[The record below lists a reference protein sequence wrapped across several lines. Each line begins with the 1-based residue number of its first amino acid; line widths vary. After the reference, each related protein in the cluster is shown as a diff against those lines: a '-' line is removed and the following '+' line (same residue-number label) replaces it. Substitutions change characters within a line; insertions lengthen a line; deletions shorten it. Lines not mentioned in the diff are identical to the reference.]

1 MNKKEYNIKTLLYIQ
16 IILSGMLFAY
26 LYHIEVPITG
36 IFIVGILFTA
46 FTFITHLRAVSIG
59 MIYPFLDSKFK
70 ESMEKIQKMNDRY
83 KK

>member
-1 MNKKEYNIKTLLYIQ
+1 MNIRTIKTFGILQLL
-16 IILSGMLFAY
+16 LSGMLFAY
-26 LYHIEVPITG
+26 LYHMGFPNTG

-46 FTFITHLRAVSIG
+46 FTFIAHLRAVSIG